1 MALEKLNRPCPPTA
15 STPAPLRRGTHAPNR
30 GLALRAMAVEFPE
43 VHGHPNRLPFEG
55 CLTLVDVAS
64 DKAPSGA
71 RGHRVVLTRAAAEA
85 ALPSLLGMAVDYKA
99 GWDGHDARQK
109 CGIIT
114 SAALDDNRLMV
125 AGFLFARD
133 FPEIERKFPAR
144 RRPAT
149 MGMSYE
155 LADAHVA
162 DMRAA
167 VWTLTRAT
175 FTGAAILLRDKAA
188 YRDTSFRLRRSPRH
202 STEPTAP
209 PEPAVIGV
217 SAGSLSFR
225 AQRGTC
231 FSPGVPMP
239 PTLPKPPRL
248 RARLQPCRC
257 QPRHERG
264 FSP

>member
-1 MALEKLNRPCPPTA
+1 MEYAAELHQRCAGGTRARAARSNFG
-15 STPAPLRRGTHAPNR
+15 LRDPG
-30 GLALRAMAVEFPE
+30 GLAMHAMAVEFPL

-55 CLTLVDVAS
+55 VLTLVDVAS

-85 ALPSLLGMAVDYKA
+85 ALPSLLGMAVDYKV

-114 SAALDDNRLMV
+114 SAELNGRQLTV
-125 AGFLFARD
+125 AGFVFSKD
-133 FPEIERKFPAR
+133 YPEIEQRLGIEGS
-144 RRPAT
+144 

-162 DMRAA
+162 DMQAP

-188 YRDTSFRLRRSPRH
+188 YRGTSFRLGRGSVAERTTGMRTSIARR
-202 STEPTAP
+202 
-209 PEPAVIGV
+209 
-217 SAGSLSFR
+217 
-225 AQRGTC
+225 
-231 FSPGVPMP
+231 
-239 PTLPKPPRL
+239 
-248 RARLQPCRC
+248 
-257 QPRHERG
+257 
-264 FSP
+264 

>member
-1 MALEKLNRPCPPTA
+1 MQ
-15 STPAPLRRGTHAPNR
+15 
-30 GLALRAMAVEFPE
+30 AMAVDFPQ

-55 CLTLVDVAS
+55 VLTLVDVAS
-64 DKAPSGA
+64 DRAPSGA

-114 SAALDDNRLMV
+114 TAELDGRKLRV
-125 AGFLFARD
+125 AGFIFAKD
-133 FPEIERKFPAR
+133 FPEIEQQTGNPHA
-144 RRPAT
+144 

-162 DMRAA
+162 DMRAS

-188 YRDTSFRLRRSPRH
+188 YQDTSFRVQAPGNRMHQR
-202 STEPTAP
+202 TA
-209 PEPAVIGV
+209 
-217 SAGSLSFR
+217 AGN
-225 AQRGTC
+225 
-231 FSPGVPMP
+231 M
-239 PTLPKPPRL
+239 
-248 RARLQPCRC
+248 
-257 QPRHERG
+257 
-264 FSP
+264 

>member
-1 MALEKLNRPCPPTA
+1 MSQAHTIRQ
-15 STPAPLRRGTHAPNR
+15 PLRGRDQ
-30 GLALRAMAVEFPE
+30 LLEMRAMAVEFPE

-55 CLTLVDVAS
+55 CLTLVDVPS

-114 SAALDDNRLMV
+114 SAQLDDRRLMV
-125 AGFLFARD
+125 EGYLFARD
-133 FPEIERKFPAR
+133 FPEIEQKIAHEVGPDAASRQ
-144 RRPAT
+144 

-162 DMRAA
+162 DMRAS

-188 YRDTSFRLRRSPRH
+188 YRGTSFRVRRGIKRP
-202 STEPTAP
+202 
-209 PEPAVIGV
+209 I
-217 SAGSLSFR
+217 
-225 AQRGTC
+225 
-231 FSPGVPMP
+231 
-239 PTLPKPPRL
+239 
-248 RARLQPCRC
+248 
-257 QPRHERG
+257 ERVAA
-264 FSP
+264 SR

>member
-1 MALEKLNRPCPPTA
+1 MGFEDGLHRLNPGRTGLVSRRMAAPRREVAWPALGRAAGHAALE
-15 STPAPLRRGTHAPNR
+15 
-30 GLALRAMAVEFPE
+30 LRAMAVEFPE

-114 SAALDDNRLMV
+114 EATLDEKRLMV

-133 FPEIERKFPAR
+133 FPEMEPGLAAGPACKGE
-144 RRPAT
+144 

-162 DMRAA
+162 DMRAS
-167 VWTLTRAT
+167 VWTLTKAT

-188 YRDTSFRLRRSPRH
+188 YRGTSFRVAR
-202 STEPTAP
+202 T
-209 PEPAVIGV
+209 G
-217 SAGSLSFR
+217 AGAGELAR
-225 AQRGTC
+225 A
-231 FSPGVPMP
+231 
-239 PTLPKPPRL
+239 
-248 RARLQPCRC
+248 
-257 QPRHERG
+257 
-264 FSP
+264 